1 MLTEAQREEVLDLF
15 QLQPPAHS
23 SQDLTGGNRIVLTVQ
38 TTDTN
43 VTGSDTATRIL
54 QQQINVTATPEQLQL
69 TGNVTVTGSTTDYY
83 ATAAD
88 NPANWTAMNT
98 DAAAINTNGDSYAGT
113 ADLQMNGNFH
123 YTTHAVEDTWFDLA
137 TNGFDFKTPWFN
149 EDGTGSGAGNGNA
162 EQTFAILNAYVVVR
176 DAGGVITGLTPLTNA
191 SFQYKNA
198 GGTVVASGTN
208 GIAVPVANLDKVEF
222 QSPNGFSGEVWIKV
236 QARTIDTDANGG
248 TTAPVDSGVAWL
260 KNVIVEPLPDAV
272 TLQVKQRIV
281 MDEDTSQK
289 LYIRTQTSDQD
300 GSETFNVEI
309 RGIPTGGK
317 LEFNG
322 HVYDTADA
330 GSWASGGHTL
340 TNNGD
345 GTFTLRL
352 NNLSQGVIE
361 PIYTPPLHSNTNGV
375 DTTFTVY
382 AESVDHLYINGQPP
396 INTLPIPISSNQ
408 TIKISVI
415 GVPDAPIL
423 NITDKQRW
431 IENNLDEHDG
441 GVNTASAG
449 GANLVDL
456 SNFINPVT
464 GIVHGESTYPT
475 DSSETITLRITNM
488 PADFDLVDA
497 AGGPIITLGGGN
509 GASRVWVLTTAD
521 LATAKIKLPVNYSGT
536 VKFDVAPVVTEND
549 GRATIFAKQNI
560 EFYVTPSPEATLHLT
575 SDVWEDVDNGTYGHN
590 GELGRIDLIANTT
603 VNGDT
608 INETIYAVRFS
619 KADLDAKGVTL
630 YSDAAGTT
638 PLVEVGGYYTVTGV
652 TNVQSIYVRGPANFS
667 GNIPISVDYIVAD
680 STNDGTLGVNQ
691 TIYTGGGTSADWVS
705 PTGHQTI
712 NHTLNFRPVTDDV
725 DLTIPSITSTGTVVG
740 NHATLT
746 TSGSVTVNLG
756 ITKLPDANA
765 GNAID
770 HDSSEHMN
778 YLLITNVPD
787 GVAVVG
793 GVLTGDGQWIYP
805 NSSAFNGALS
815 DSIQFSVSHYADSLT
830 NHPITITAITQDG
843 TAGIKEDS
851 EIWRLTTDFGPGGP
865 ATILPT
871 ITLTPL
877 HPDEVEDTNFPLSD
891 AVSAVIDFTG
901 VNNGSAPY
909 DMTITVRMPADDTTV
924 FSGMNYII
932 VTEGGVP
939 VKLWTKTVQVTN
951 ATAQS
956 VLNAELANIMTDPD
970 NHANSNTNNQGGQ
983 HMYPLDITV
992 AFYSGGATSED
1003 RVTSNVDL
1011 APVTDPATLNIDAT
1025 ATDEGGIVPISI
1037 NVTSTG
1043 GADENGD
1050 WTIIGGNLYLQL
1062 AGTVIDGQLQDSLGN
1077 PLAQVIDPAG
1087 LPPGTY
1093 YVVTGV
1099 APNTPFNLQYAIDQ
1113 NGTAEY
1119 QHGSFQLNG
1128 WVINQE
1134 NGSTPLVSN
1143 GSDNI
1148 VINQVN
1154 TPPEVT
1160 IVATKP
1166 EHDGTGA
1173 NAVGSVQLN
1182 ITLDLDPHA
1191 VDPHEQIYS
1200 AFIKDLPSGFTV
1212 YVGASEGTA
1221 VLANNAGEGIWSIP
1235 TPGGVLPTYISI
1247 KPPAYWSG
1255 TLEDLKLVLM
1265 SGEVSPATATEV
1277 NFDLVVT
1284 PVADGIA
1291 DFKPTYSFNQTGNPL
1306 TTLNLN
1312 IGMWDSERVNN
1323 AAYDE
1328 NAELTR
1334 LQLTG
1339 IPNGLNT
1346 VFLANG
1352 AMIDPSRISLSGA
1365 TLTIVGLTQ
1374 AELDNLQILHSPTA
1388 GKISITATAQ
1398 TYEVNAL
1405 GVEVHTSAAWTPAAS
1420 AFDLQVTGTA
1430 PVNGTS
1436 GNDTMN
1442 GTAGND
1448 ILNGLAGNDIL
1459 NGNNGNDVLNGGDG
1473 DDTLNGGASND
1484 YLIGGIDN
1492 DILNG
1497 DAGND
1502 MLMGGAGNDTLNG
1515 GADNDILQG
1524 GTGSDSLTGGTGSDT
1539 FVWGA
1544 NDIGLFATP
1553 DTDTITDFNLLGDK
1567 IDATALLTALGWNGN
1582 DATLSQFV
1590 SASGTTINIHDTANT
1605 KSVNIVVTGQSFA
1618 DFEDMISKINF
1629 QT

>member
-1 MLTEAQREEVLDLF
+1 M
-15 QLQPPAHS
+15 
-23 SQDLTGGNRIVLTVQ
+23 
-38 TTDTN
+38 TT
-43 VTGSDTATRIL
+43 
-54 QQQINVTATPEQLQL
+54 
-69 TGNVTVTGSTTDYY
+69 
-83 ATAAD
+83 
-88 NPANWTAMNT
+88 
-98 DAAAINTNGDSYAGT
+98 
-113 ADLQMNGNFH
+113 
-123 YTTHAVEDTWFDLA
+123 
-137 TNGFDFKTPWFN
+137 
-149 EDGTGSGAGNGNA
+149 
-162 EQTFAILNAYVVVR
+162 
-176 DAGGVITGLTPLTNA
+176 
-191 SFQYKNA
+191 
-198 GGTVVASGTN
+198 
-208 GIAVPVANLDKVEF
+208 
-222 QSPNGFSGEVWIKV
+222 
-236 QARTIDTDANGG
+236 
-248 TTAPVDSGVAWL
+248 
-260 KNVIVEPLPDAV
+260 
-272 TLQVKQRIV
+272 
-281 MDEDTSQK
+281 
-289 LYIRTQTSDQD
+289 
-300 GSETFNVEI
+300 
-309 RGIPTGGK
+309 
-317 LEFNG
+317 
-322 HVYDTADA
+322 
-330 GSWASGGHTL
+330 
-340 TNNGD
+340 
-345 GTFTLRL
+345 
-352 NNLSQGVIE
+352 
-361 PIYTPPLHSNTNGV
+361 
-375 DTTFTVY
+375 
-382 AESVDHLYINGQPP
+382 
-396 INTLPIPISSNQ
+396 
-408 TIKISVI
+408 
-415 GVPDAPIL
+415 
-423 NITDKQRW
+423 
-431 IENNLDEHDG
+431 
-441 GVNTASAG
+441 
-449 GANLVDL
+449 
-456 SNFINPVT
+456 
-464 GIVHGESTYPT
+464 TY
-475 DSSETITLRITNM
+475 
-488 PADFDLVDA
+488 
-497 AGGPIITLGGGN
+497 
-509 GASRVWVLTTAD
+509 
-521 LATAKIKLPVNYSGT
+521 
-536 VKFDVAPVVTEND
+536 
-549 GRATIFAKQNI
+549 
-560 EFYVTPSPEATLHLT
+560 
-575 SDVWEDVDNGTYGHN
+575 
-590 GELGRIDLIANTT
+590 
-603 VNGDT
+603 
-608 INETIYAVRFS
+608 
-619 KADLDAKGVTL
+619 
-630 YSDAAGTT
+630 
-638 PLVEVGGYYTVTGV
+638 
-652 TNVQSIYVRGPANFS
+652 
-667 GNIPISVDYIVAD
+667 
-680 STNDGTLGVNQ
+680 
-691 TIYTGGGTSADWVS
+691 
-705 PTGHQTI
+705 
-712 NHTLNFRPVTDDV
+712 
-725 DLTIPSITSTGTVVG
+725 
-740 NHATLT
+740 
-746 TSGSVTVNLG
+746 
-756 ITKLPDANA
+756 
-765 GNAID
+765 
-770 HDSSEHMN
+770 
-778 YLLITNVPD
+778 
-787 GVAVVG
+787 
-793 GVLTGDGQWIYP
+793 
-805 NSSAFNGALS
+805 
-815 DSIQFSVSHYADSLT
+815 
-830 NHPITITAITQDG
+830 
-843 TAGIKEDS
+843 
-851 EIWRLTTDFGPGGP
+851 GPGGP
-865 ATILPT
+865 ATILPK
-871 ITLTPL
+871 IELTPL
-877 HPDEVEDTNFPLSD
+877 HPDEVEDTNFALSH

-932 VTEGGVP
+932 VTEGSVP
-939 VKLWTKTVQVTN
+939 VKLWTKTVSVTN

-956 VLNAELANIMTDPD
+956 VLDAELANIMTDPD
-970 NHANSNTNNQGGQ
+970 NHANSNAHNQGGQ

-1011 APVTDPATLNIDAT
+1011 APVTDPATLAIDAT
-1025 ATDEGGIVPISI
+1025 ATDEGGIVPITI

-1050 WTIIGGNLYLQL
+1050 WTIVDGKLYLQV
-1062 AGTVIDGQLQDSLGN
+1062 ANGVDAVIAGQLQDSLGN
-1077 PLAQVIDPAG
+1077 PLATETDPAG
-1087 LPPGTY
+1087 LPAGTY
-1093 YVVTGV
+1093 YVLNGV
-1099 APNTPFNLQYAIDQ
+1099 APNTPIQLQYAIDHD
-1113 NGTAEY
+1113 GTAEY

-1134 NGSTPLVSN
+1134 NGSTPLLSN

-1154 TPPEVT
+1154 TPPAVT
-1160 IVATKP
+1160 VVATDS
-1166 EHDGTGA
+1166 EHNGTGA
-1173 NAVGSVQLN
+1173 NAVGSVELN
-1182 ITLDLDPHA
+1182 ITLTIA
-1191 VDPHEQIYS
+1191 NGTDPHEKLYS

-1212 YVGASEGTA
+1212 YVGATEATA
-1221 VLANNAGEGIWSIP
+1221 TLANNAGEGVWSIP
-1235 TPGGVLPTYISI
+1235 TPGGVLPAYVSI

-1255 TLEDLKLVLM
+1255 TLDDLKLVLM

-1473 DDTLNGGASND
+1473 DDTLNGGAGND

-1618 DFEDMISKINF
+1618 DFEDMISKTNF